1 MAINEKRYFLK
12 NANLLEEINNSK
24 ITYCCYTN
32 KEYTTY
38 DIICD
43 GYSLV
48 TPNVIDAFFNKNK
61 ERDYIV
67 IRVATDEHIIPFIK
81 SKNGKVNLQDI
92 KMSPFKHFLL
102 TKEDFIKVFENSGG
116 SATLIDEKNEK
127 IKLIKEQIKDNN
139 RNIRFNKLN
148 KELQIPYKE
157 FNAKCE
163 EEIKQLI
170 EDIKNLSED
179 FSNKIRDK
187 MTEVLRS
194 HWKGDTIEEGDFCI
208 THGRLTNDLVYMMM
222 MLVDQFAKSGNW
234 SGYTYLDDMKSSA
247 IVQLCD
253 VVLKFEEKKSS
264 NPFAYLT
271 QIVSMKFTA
280 TLNSEKIQ
288 RKIKSIMLQD
298 MGYDPTF
305 NEQTEEEF
313 KYRMEEWLSQDSESN
328 EEPIMD
334 SEENL

>member
-24 ITYCCYTN
+24 ITYCCYQN
-32 KEYTTY
+32 KDYTTY

-48 TPNVIDAFFNKNK
+48 TPNVIDTFFNKNK
-61 ERDYIV
+61 ERDYII
-67 IRVATDEHIIPFIK
+67 IRVATDEHILPYIK

-102 TKEDFIKVFENSGG
+102 TKSDFLMVFNECGG
-116 SATLIDEKNEK
+116 STALIDEKNEK

-157 FNAKCE
+157 FNTKCE

-170 EDIKNLSED
+170 EEIKQISEE
-179 FSNKIRDK
+179 FSNKIREK
-187 MTEVLRS
+187 MVEVLRS
-194 HWKGDTIEEGDFCI
+194 HWKGETIESGEFSVS
-208 THGRLTNDLVYMMM
+208 HGKLTNDLVYMMM

-288 RKIKSIMLQD
+288 RKIKSLMLQD

-305 NEQTEEEF
+305 GEQTDEEF
-313 KYRMEEWLSQDSESN
+313 KYKMEEWADHEVISVEENESS
-328 EEPIMD
+328 
-334 SEENL
+334 SEEYL